1 MLKPNA
7 TDGMMQLS
15 VSPSGEWVLMG
26 RNGLRPQTVMANPW
40 LESLF
45 PTERNVVLGANISL
59 EEN

>member
-1 MLKPNA
+1 MLKPKA

-15 VSPSGEWVLMG
+15 VSPSEERVLMG
-26 RNGLRPQTVMANPW
+26 RNGLGPQIVMANPW

-45 PTERNVVLGANISL
+45 PAGQNVVLGANISL